1 MVFVL
6 SFIRGVSA
14 AIFAIS
20 IPFLNIYFF
29 EQGYKMALVGAV
41 TGISAFF
48 GSAMRIPSGVLA
60 DKYGAVRVL
69 EAGILMRTLA
79 LTAMGF
85 LIVLKADI
93 LFFAP
98 FIFMNS
104 AGFAFLVISSNTIV
118 SYYFK
123 DEERPHV
130 LSFIRVGINAGFSI
144 GPLIGGFVS
153 EISYPALFF
162 ISGALSFLLITFT
175 KHIKKKYEESGVK
188 ERGEPLLN
196 FKGRSSGEKIS
207 LNGTATIPNGGI
219 EMTKSSGGAY
229 TFSVVI
235 QEMLSPFTDMRF
247 LPLMV
252 AVFFSSSLV
261 SQFISNFPVFAKSV
275 GIENRKIGYFFTIN
289 GVSVVLFQVLI
300 TKLASRYIGRYR
312 SVFLGIIIYTLFLNL
327 FGINHGFLWY
337 AFCVFGLTLGEM
349 LFLPFLMSLAME
361 SAPEG
366 RKGTYLGV
374 YEFMEA
380 AGWSFGRFF
389 GGAMFD
395 AFRHSPQF
403 FWLSV
408 SLGAPLSLVSVA
420 IFSQKSHQSE
430 LKRPHSS
437 DH

>member
-1 MVFVL
+1 MVFIL

-29 EQGYKMALVGAV
+29 EQGYKMAVVGAV

-48 GSAMRIPSGVLA
+48 GSAMRIPSGLLA
-60 DKYGAVRVL
+60 DKYGAIRVL
-69 EAGILMRTLA
+69 EVGVLMRTFA
-79 LTAMGF
+79 LTAMGI
-85 LIVLKADI
+85 LIVLRADI

-98 FIFMNS
+98 LIFMNS
-104 AGFAFLVISSNTIV
+104 AGFALLVISSNTIV

-162 ISGALSFLLITFT
+162 ISGAFSFLLIVFV
-175 KHIKKKYEESGVK
+175 KYIK
-188 ERGEPLLN
+188 ERYKREQISDV
-196 FKGRSSGEKIS
+196 KQMKEKISVRELNTRNSEEKLS
-207 LNGTATIPNGGI
+207 LNGTTIPNGGYH
-219 EMTKSSGGAY
+219 Y
-229 TFSVVI
+229 TFRTVMR
-235 QEMLSPFTDMRF
+235 EMLSPFTDARF
-247 LPLMV
+247 LPLIV

-289 GVSVVLFQVLI
+289 GLSVVLLQVLI
-300 TKLASRYIGRYR
+300 TRFASRYIGRHN
-312 SVFLGIIIYTLFLNL
+312 SVFLGITIYTVFLNF
-327 FGINHGFLWY
+327 FGINGGFLWY

-361 SAPEG
+361 SSPEG

-395 AFRHSPQF
+395 VFRHSPQL

-408 SLGAPLSLVSVA
+408 SVGAPLSLISIA
-420 IFSQKSHQSE
+420 IFSQKSHQSK

-437 DH
+437 NH

>member
-1 MVFVL
+1 MVFIL

-29 EQGYKMALVGAV
+29 EQGYKMAVVGAV

-48 GSAMRIPSGVLA
+48 GSAMRIPSGLLA
-60 DKYGAVRVL
+60 DKYGAIRVL
-69 EAGILMRTLA
+69 EAGIFMRTFA
-79 LTAMGF
+79 LTVMGI
-85 LIVLKADI
+85 LIVLRADI

-98 FIFMNS
+98 LIFMNS
-104 AGFAFLVISSNTIV
+104 AGFALLVISSNTIV

-162 ISGALSFLLITFT
+162 ISGTFSFLLIVFV
-175 KHIKKKYEESGVK
+175 KYIKERYKKEKGSGVK
-188 ERGEPLLN
+188 QIRKKQISN
-196 FKGRSSGEKIS
+196 TRNSGEKLS
-207 LNGTATIPNGGI
+207 LNGATIPNGGF
-219 EMTKSSGGAY
+219 ETRKSSENTSYY
-229 TFSVVI
+229 TFGSVMR
-235 QEMLSPFTDMRF
+235 EMLSPFTDTRF
-247 LPLMV
+247 LPLIV

-261 SQFISNFPVFAKSV
+261 SQFISNFPVFAKSI

-289 GVSVVLFQVLI
+289 GLSVVLLQVLI
-300 TKLASRYIGRYR
+300 TRFASRYIGRYR
-312 SVFLGIIIYTLFLNL
+312 TVFLGIIIYTVFLNL

-361 SAPEG
+361 TSPEG

-395 AFRHSPQF
+395 VFRHSPHL

-408 SLGAPLSLVSVA
+408 SVGAPLSLVSVA
-420 IFSQKSHQSE
+420 IFSQKSHQSK
-430 LKRPHSS
+430 LK
-437 DH
+437 